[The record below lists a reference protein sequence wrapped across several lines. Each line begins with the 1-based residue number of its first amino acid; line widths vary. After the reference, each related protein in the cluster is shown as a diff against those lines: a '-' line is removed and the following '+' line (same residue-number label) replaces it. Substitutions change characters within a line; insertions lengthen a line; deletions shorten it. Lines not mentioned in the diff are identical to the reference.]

1 MKCMKCGK
9 DAYKSTTTEAI
20 ELEFGVLVI
29 RNIPCYKCEECD
41 EIFYTG
47 DVAEKIER
55 VTETV
60 KQLMQEIT
68 VIDYEKVA

>member
-20 ELEFGVLVI
+20 ELSFGVLVI

-47 DVAEKIER
+47 DVAEKIEK
-55 VTETV
+55 VTEMV

>member
-20 ELEFGVLVI
+20 ELDFGVLVI

-41 EIFYTG
+41 EIYYTG
-47 DVAEKIER
+47 DVAEKIEK
-55 VTETV
+55 VSEMV

>member
-20 ELEFGVLVI
+20 ELAFGVLVL
-29 RNIPCYKCEECD
+29 RNIPCYKCEVCD
-41 EIFYTG
+41 EIYYIG

-55 VTETV
+55 ITEMV

>member
-20 ELEFGVLVI
+20 ELDFGVLVI

-41 EIFYTG
+41 EIYYTG
-47 DVAEKIER
+47 DVAEKIEK
-55 VTETV
+55 VTEMV